1 MTNYNSK
8 TLKYLE
14 SSHRK
19 IADQLIKFEMDN
31 NYSQLEA
38 SKILDIKYNDLLKV
52 EFNHPNTSEATYKN
66 VYTALKRKLS

>member
-1 MTNYNSK
+1 MNNYNSK

-19 IADQLIKFEMDN
+19 IANQLIKFEMNN

-38 SKILDIKYNDLLKV
+38 SRILDIKYNDLLKV
-52 EFNHPNTSEATYKN
+52 ESNHPNTSEATYKN
-66 VYTALKRKLS
+66 VYAALKRKLS